1 MAAETNGRAWPRRAI
16 AGAICGVWAAG
27 KLGAV
32 AASFVAGLSA
42 NGDAL
47 SAAARE
53 IHGYAEATQTEMFVV
68 LAFYFGG
75 RHVDHLLGGLIERV
89 RGAGTKP
96 TP

>member
-1 MAAETNGRAWPRRAI
+1 MDAETNGRRWPRRAI

-32 AASFVAGLSA
+32 AASLMAGLTA

-75 RHVDHLLGGLIERV
+75 RHVDNLLSMAVGKL
-89 RGAGTKP
+89 RGKP
-96 TP
+96 PA

>member
-1 MAAETNGRAWPRRAI
+1 MDAETNGRTWPRRAI

-32 AASFVAGLSA
+32 AASFVAGLTA

-53 IHGYAEATQTEMFVV
+53 IHGYAEATQTEMFVI

-75 RHVDHLLGGLIERV
+75 RHVDNLLALAVGKL
-89 RGAGTKP
+89 RGKP
-96 TP
+96 PA